1 MSASTQQSGTEK
13 AAGPKVLRIGIV
25 QRGKIIEERELKK
38 RETVSIGTHQK
49 ATFQVTSDALP
60 KVFNLFDYDGKEY
73 HLRFTSEMDG
83 RVQLDGQQQV
93 NDFRAYVGSGQSA
106 RRGDADS
113 LRLTDDSRG
122 KVMIGDLTVLFQFKT
137 LSAEGAK
144 VVLPSDIRGSLL
156 ENIDMQFAL
165 IFVITAIIQISIVG
179 YARSLPYVEPT
190 SIEQVGTKYQR
201 LIMPDRVPEA
211 PRNVEE
217 ATAEAEEGKT
227 DEEKPDEE
235 EKTPAK
241 EPAKKPAK
249 QSTVSAEEAARAR
262 KAAIASKVAGK
273 GLLRVLGARRE
284 GGAGGG
290 ALSDVFEEGGA
301 VGDLGSA
308 FSGIAGVDIAE
319 EGGAAGTRGAG
330 AGEQVGIGTLVTE
343 GGGSVKAAAKQ
354 ETEVRGS
361 AQAGGAPEVDGDLSQ
376 DQINGVMKRQ
386 LKALRSC
393 YENALKRDKSLSGK
407 IVIEFEILESGKTSN
422 VKVRDVSLKSGEV
435 AECIARRAKFWRF
448 PKPDGG
454 SVLVAYPVVFTP
466 SS

>member
-1 MSASTQQSGTEK
+1 MSASTQSGTEK

-73 HLRFTSEMDG
+73 HLRFTGEMDG

-93 NDFRAYVGSGQSA
+93 NDFRAYVGSGQSV

-113 LRLTDDSRG
+113 LRLSDDSRG
-122 KVMIGDLTVLFQFKT
+122 KVMIGDLTVLFQFKA
-137 LSAEGAK
+137 LSPEGAK

-165 IFVITAIIQISIVG
+165 IFVITAIVQISIVG

-201 LIMPDRVPEA
+201 LIMPDRIPEA

-217 ATAEAEEGKT
+217 ATAEAEEEKGE
-227 DEEKPDEE
+227 EEKPE
-235 EKTPAK
+235 EKAPVK
-241 EPAKKPAK
+241 EPTKKPAK
-249 QSTVSAEEAARAR
+249 QNTVSAEEAARAR

-284 GGAGGG
+284 GGAAGG

-319 EGGAAGTRGAG
+319 EGGAAGTRGGG

-422 VKVRDVSLKSGEV
+422 VKVRDVSLKSGDV
-435 AECIARRAKFWRF
+435 ADCIARRAKFWRF